1 MNIEFKTSQYDA
13 FELTSNL
20 VNYFRPILSS
30 NKLIINVEQTQ
41 VVLGNNDIVSF
52 NMIGKNAASSIEEA
66 KEIASA
72 LMNQYPAIFDVQI
85 ESTDY
90 QDKGRNHSLTI
101 NFLLRVQ
108 KIL

>member
-1 MNIEFKTSQYDA
+1 VSYFKS
-13 FELTSNL
+13 
-20 VNYFRPILSS
+20 ILSA
-30 NKLIINVEQTQ
+30 NKLITNIEQTQ
-41 VVLGNNDIVSF
+41 VVIGNNDIVSF
-52 NMIGKNAASSIEEA
+52 NMIGKNAASSVEEA
-66 KEIASA
+66 KQIASS
-72 LMNQYPAIFDVQI
+72 LMSEYPAIFDVQI